1 MLEKEPTTDELTKE
15 QYWKAVMWGVQNR
28 YLKVRPDKK
37 VKAASSETAN
47 ETARVLESSD
57 RE

>member
-1 MLEKEPTTDELTKE
+1 MPEQEPTTDELTKE
-15 QYWKAVMWGVQNR
+15 QYWKAVMWGIQNHH
-28 YLKVRPDKK
+28 LKVRPDKE